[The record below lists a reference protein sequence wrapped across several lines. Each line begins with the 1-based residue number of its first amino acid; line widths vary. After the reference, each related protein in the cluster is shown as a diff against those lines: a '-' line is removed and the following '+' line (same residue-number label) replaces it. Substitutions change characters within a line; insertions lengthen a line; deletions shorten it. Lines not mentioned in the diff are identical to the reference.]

1 MQHNRRENLLGSKLL
16 TMVARA
22 LPTKLGRIC
31 EISFKI
37 CHLPRWLEDAV
48 DALGMQ
54 RMKSEERRRDGRWGG
69 RQLVPTASHSDH
81 VPTAWT
87 SLGKLGNSPPV
98 NTKQVGFY

>member
-1 MQHNRRENLLGSKLL
+1 MCAAQPQGKSTGFEAPETL
-16 TMVARA
+16 TMVART

-37 CHLPRWLEDAV
+37 YRLPRWLEDAV

-69 RQLVPTASHSDH
+69 EAAGARGI
-81 VPTAWT
+81 
-87 SLGKLGNSPPV
+87 SL
-98 NTKQVGFY
+98 